1 MSKIKLTL
9 GQQQRLNELTV
20 PALVAA
26 FLASPFY
33 FFPFWLQGTSMSSI
47 PIVPWQQK
55 FLLILAGQ
63 LVRSSSFL
71 LYGSFGIRCRCAF
84 PQRYQ
89 TGYLCQNRLL

>member
-20 PALVAA
+20 PALFS
-26 FLASPFY
+26 FL
-33 FFPFWLQGTSMSSI
+33 LQGTSMSSI

>member
-33 FFPFWLQGTSMSSI
+33 FFLFAAGI

>member
-26 FLASPFY
+26 FLASLFI
-33 FFPFWLQGTSMSSI
+33 FSFLLQGTSMSSI